1 MEDNTHPNWNTQL
14 ENILSSEGEKANC
27 FYWLHSKSEKQYS
40 SFATYITIPTVILS
54 TVAGSASIGSQS
66 MFENST
72 LAPLIIGGVS
82 LLVGVLNTVSS
93 YFNWAKRSENHRLS
107 ALNYAKIY
115 RFILIE
121 LSLPRNE
128 RIVAKDML
136 KFVRSELDRLQ
147 ENSPQIPDTVIKQFR
162 NTFGKTTP
170 EVSKPE
176 ITNGLDPIYVYT
188 EEKVKPLLPLQI

>member
-1 MEDNTHPNWNTQL
+1 
-14 ENILSSEGEKANC
+14 
-27 FYWLHSKSEKQYS
+27 
-40 SFATYITIPTVILS
+40 
-54 TVAGSASIGSQS
+54 

-176 ITNGLDPIYVYT
+176 ITNGLDPIYVYN
-188 EEKVKPLLPLQI
+188 EEKAKPLLPLQI